1 MKLIWKLLRQHVSL
15 GQLAGFF
22 FANLFGM
29 MIVLLSIQFYRDIVP
44 LFTGKESFIKSD
56 FIVLTKRVG
65 TLGSFSGMGNVFS
78 KEEINEI
85 KEQPFAK
92 QVGAFTPSSYNVN
105 ASLSM
110 GGQESGGMHFSTE
123 MFFESV
129 PDAFVDV
136 VADEWRF
143 TPGQGEIPIIL
154 PKNYINLY
162 NFGFAQSRS
171 LPKISEGLMGMIPL
185 NVRLRGR
192 GKEASLRGR
201 IVGFSTRLN
210 TLLVPQTFNDW
221 ANGEFGERPP
231 GAARLIVEVD
241 NPADDAIAT
250 FIRKKGYETEEDKL
264 EAGRMTYFL
273 KIVTGIV
280 LLVGLV
286 ISVLSFYI
294 LMLSIYLLL
303 QKNTTKLENL
313 LLIGYSPGKVALPYQ
328 LLTLGL
334 NGCVWALA
342 LLLVAYARS
351 VYLEIVTQL
360 FPQMEAGTLWTVVW
374 IGLGIFAAVSVIN
387 CVAVRR
393 RVNSIWIHKA

>member
-1 MKLIWKLLRQHVSL
+1 MKLIWKLLRQHVNL

-29 MIVLLSIQFYRDIVP
+29 MIVLLSIQFYRDILP
-44 LFTGKESFIKSD
+44 MFGGKESFIKSD

-65 TLGSFSGMGNVFS
+65 TLGSLSGMGSVFS
-78 KEEINEI
+78 AEEIRDVE
-85 KEQPFAK
+85 EQSFAK
-92 QVGAFTPSSYNVN
+92 HVGTFTPSSYKVN
-105 ASLSM
+105 ASLGM
-110 GGQESGGMHFSTE
+110 GGQGGEGIHFSTE

-136 VADEWRF
+136 AAGEWRF

-171 LPKISEGLMGMIPL
+171 LPKISEGLMGLITL
-185 NVRLRGR
+185 DIRLRGR
-192 GKEASLRGR
+192 GKEESFRGR

-210 TLLVPQTFNDW
+210 TILVPQTFNEW
-221 ANGEFGERPP
+221 ANVEFGEKRPMV
-231 GAARLIVEVD
+231 ARMIVEVD
-241 NPADDAIAT
+241 NPADDAIAR
-250 FIRKKGYETEEDKL
+250 FVQKKGYETEDDKL

-273 KIVTGIV
+273 KVVTGIV

-334 NGCVWALA
+334 NVCVLALA
-342 LLLVAYARS
+342 LALVAYARTI
-351 VYLEIVTQL
+351 YMEIVTQL
-360 FPQMEAGTLWTVVW
+360 FPQMEAGTVWPVVW
-374 IGLGIFAAVSVIN
+374 IGLGIFAVVSVIN

-393 RVNSIWIHKA
+393 KVNSIWIHKA